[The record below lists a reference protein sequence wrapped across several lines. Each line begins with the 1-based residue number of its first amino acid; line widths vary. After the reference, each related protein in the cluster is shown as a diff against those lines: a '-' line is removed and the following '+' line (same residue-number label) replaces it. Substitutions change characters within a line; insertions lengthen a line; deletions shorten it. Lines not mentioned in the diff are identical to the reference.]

1 MAGTNSRSYRYY
13 RCVARCGRP
22 KSGRICFDT
31 GVMDLIR
38 QTLITPRAMREM
50 IDIVN
55 ERVRF
60 QGENQAPELQ
70 RVQRQIASLEKQDA
84 NLRRALRT
92 ARPNA
97 AERIAFEID
106 QVAADIRQA
115 AAKRDG
121 LEQMRTL
128 MSTSKQF
135 IQQTIDEMNGL
146 IDNAALDTR
155 AAWVRDL
162 MDRVTVDGC
171 EEHAVAIWR
180 TASDDGVNR
189 PHSGSSWLRR

>member
-1 MAGTNSRSYRYY
+1 
-13 RCVARCGRP
+13 
-22 KSGRICFDT
+22 
-31 GVMDLIR
+31 
-38 QTLITPRAMREM
+38 M

-55 ERVRF
+55 QRVRL

-97 AERIAFEID
+97 AERIALEID
-106 QVAADIRQA
+106 EVAAEMHQA
-115 AAKRDG
+115 VAKRDD
-121 LEQMRTL
+121 LEQVRKPL
-128 MSTSKQF
+128 STSKRF
-135 IQQTIDEMNGL
+135 VQQTMDEMTGL

-155 AAWVRDL
+155 VAWVRDL
-162 MDRVTVDGC
+162 MDRVTVDGR

-189 PHSGSSWLRR
+189 SDSVSSWLRRDGANLHSSG